1 MFIDVD
7 APQSFIGGAKIDHG
21 IVDGVVDFWND
32 CDYLEKEEGHTG
44 HGVDKSLKDSL
55 DLTIPRYI
63 KDKRITAYIDAL
75 AEVTIKY
82 VEHYHTIKSIKWD
95 LLEDFNIQWYPRGG
109 GFHSLHCERSNAH
122 PQCVGRVMAWMT
134 FLNTIESGGETYF
147 EYQQCKV
154 KASKGLTLIWPADWT
169 HFHKGCP
176 APDEEKMIITGWYD
190 LTF

>member
-75 AEVTIKY
+75 AEVTKEY
-82 VEHYHTIKSIKWD
+82 VDHYHTLKSVKWD
-95 LLEDFNIQWYPRGG
+95 LLEDFNIQWYPRNG

-122 PQCVGRVMAWMT
+122 PQCVGSCLLYTSPSPRDC
-134 FLNTIESGGETYF
+134 
-147 EYQQCKV
+147 Q
-154 KASKGLTLIWPADWT
+154 
-169 HFHKGCP
+169 
-176 APDEEKMIITGWYD
+176 
-190 LTF
+190 